1 MSMLNE
7 CLKNSPAIISPQK
20 HNCIFSPT
28 DAVVRKVSNISSSSS
43 SSQVPNT
50 HSYPPFNAP
59 LLVVSPTSPVGT
71 PSRLPVV
78 VPRQISKQVAPV
90 INCTSWLNSE
100 EVKNTTVDQ
109 HVSSGQPSLSRKED
123 LQILTTSQKP
133 GFRGS
138 KIPVRS
144 ARGSNNHGLIVYPT
158 PCASRSKSLTN
169 LTTDDFS
176 STSADF
182 RYQQFD
188 TSSQKS
194 FQHRASPSFIG
205 NAGSSSS
212 HHQIQAP
219 KPRSQGFPAPAS
231 TSRPQLRQLS
241 TSSSNLSLSS
251 LQSPPSPSS
260 VYRFSPRVVRR
271 SCEEPPKASHEPY
284 ETPQYFTFHLTLRSP
299 AKSPSRQSLRPVSR
313 CCNNNSFGSSHTKAS
328 LAATRCVED
337 MILQTCAVPSP
348 EMLQTV
354 RLPHSIHMPQVPS
367 CEISIESDSDY
378 KGENDL
384 DSESVTTSRNP
395 RNEEEEEEEAEHKQ
409 RHMIN
414 EDCVN
419 MNNNKDSSAGSNKS
433 LSSQATTVPSPFEL
447 GSIEDIHCLS
457 FGIVDYLNAV
467 MKFQDSEKDET
478 ESNCSDCGSGLT
490 ISPPTRLS
498 DNDSAIEPLPVSSD
512 APLKG
517 NQSPRPSSSLPRNKP
532 DIRNMKWRSSQEL
545 MTRPTK
551 RRLLQR
557 QLSDLALRSRL
568 QERNLQ
574 GTSVQ
579 VYDGNIGVSVIT
591 LPRSNRSSAPLRKP
605 SRRCLSAMD
614 KHLASHFSPQR
625 SCDSPRADRRLV
637 HEESGDSI
645 EYGYHD
651 SLIAE
656 PSDTEFGEQ
665 MDIDENVDENAFH
678 STDSPPQVNSG
689 SPDSLSKRSD
699 SRSEKR
705 NTSGGRFHGKTGQNF
720 GTNMKF
726 SSTNKPVKEGVVLS
740 SSSSSSKLDLLAEPE
755 IDRVLG
761 ILEDDGMGPGLSE
774 DEMNTTDSPPTNC
787 VHPSPRGVGGMI
799 SPHKIIWYLQ
809 ESRRRSNESAIRR
822 MQPLPVHHE
831 TASANAPKYIRAD
844 RDGSLR
850 NVSVSDTSQPASA
863 VRRSSRQQQVRQY
876 SESSQYDSSAEESD
890 TGAELSELERCVLS
904 LTHRR
909 SQLRKQ
915 DTNAYLIAPPEY
927 KIGDEVSTVLEDS

>member
-1 MSMLNE
+1 MSMRNE
-7 CLKNSPAIISPQK
+7 RLKNSPAIVSPQK

-28 DAVVRKVSNISSSSS
+28 DGVVRKVSNNSSS
-43 SSQVPNT
+43 SSQVQNT
-50 HSYPPFNAP
+50 YSYPPFNAP

-100 EVKNTTVDQ
+100 EAKSTTVEQ
-109 HVSSGQPSLSRKED
+109 HVFSAQPSLPRKEED
-123 LQILTTSQKP
+123 LQLLTTSQKP

-144 ARGSNNHGLIVYPT
+144 ARGSNNHGLVVYPT

-176 STSADF
+176 SSSADF

-194 FQHRASPSFIG
+194 FQHRASPSLTG
-205 NAGSSSS
+205 GTGSISS
-212 HHQIQAP
+212 HRQNQAT
-219 KPRSQGFPAPAS
+219 KPRPQGFPAPTS
-231 TSRPQLRQLS
+231 PSRPQLRQLS

-271 SCEEPPKASHEPY
+271 SCEEPLKASHEPY

-299 AKSPSRQSLRPVSR
+299 AKSPSRQISRPVSR
-313 CCNNNSFGSSHTKAS
+313 CGNNNSFGSSHTKAS

-348 EMLQTV
+348 EMLQSV

-367 CEISIESDSDY
+367 CEISIDSDSDY
-378 KGENDL
+378 KGENDA
-384 DSESVTTSRNP
+384 DSETVTTSRNP
-395 RNEEEEEEEAEHKQ
+395 RNEEEEEEEEAEHKQ

-414 EDCVN
+414 EDSVN
-419 MNNNKDSSAGSNKS
+419 MNNKKDSSAGSNKS

-467 MKFQDSEKDET
+467 MKFQDPEKDET

-579 VYDGNIGVSVIT
+579 VYDGNIGVSVIK
-591 LPRSNRSSAPLRKP
+591 LPRNNRSSAPLRKP

-614 KHLASHFSPQR
+614 EHLASHFSPQR

-656 PSDTEFGEQ
+656 PSDTEYGEQ
-665 MDIDENVDENAFH
+665 MDIDENVDENTFP

-689 SPDSLSKRSD
+689 SPDSLSKQSGTCN
-699 SRSEKR
+699 EKR

-720 GTNMKF
+720 GTNMN
-726 SSTNKPVKEGVVLS
+726 SSITSKSVKEGVGL

-774 DEMNTTDSPPTNC
+774 DEMNAADSPPANC
-787 VHPSPRGVGGMI
+787 VHPSPRGVGAMI

-831 TASANAPKYIRAD
+831 TASANAPKYIRAE

-863 VRRSSRQQQVRQY
+863 VRQTSRQQQVRQY

-927 KIGDEVSTVLEDS
+927 KIGDDVSTVLEDS